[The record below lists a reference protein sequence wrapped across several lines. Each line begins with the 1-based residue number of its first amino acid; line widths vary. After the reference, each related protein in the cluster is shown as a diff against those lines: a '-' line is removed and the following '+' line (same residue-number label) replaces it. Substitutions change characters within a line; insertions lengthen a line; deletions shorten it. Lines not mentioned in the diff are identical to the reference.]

1 MASPRRK
8 YLSDT
13 QKVDNV
19 YGMNPDTYHAVF
31 LAPDEYAEAA
41 LQEYEHLVYHQA
53 GEAAV
58 DELRAFARRFVERS
72 QGGVHA

>member
-1 MASPRRK
+1 MASPSRK

-31 LAPDEYAEAA
+31 VVPDEYAEEA
-41 LQEYEHLVYHQA
+41 LVEIERLIYDRA
-53 GEAAV
+53 GNAAV

-72 QGGVHA
+72 QGGAHA